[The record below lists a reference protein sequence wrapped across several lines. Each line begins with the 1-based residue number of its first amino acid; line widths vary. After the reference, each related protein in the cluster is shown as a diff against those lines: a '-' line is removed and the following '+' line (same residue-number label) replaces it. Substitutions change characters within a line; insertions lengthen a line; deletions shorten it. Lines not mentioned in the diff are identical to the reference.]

1 MRFTPEQAVAMGI
14 ITKGDAQAMKEAG
27 AKKQA
32 NFLKKTAPTATA
44 KTKALTAA
52 AKVLQA
58 ANDPQT
64 MLYEALVK
72 RLGADA
78 VEWEVPNLIEGRQF
92 RVDILI
98 SRSVVVEMDGF
109 QFHRSKTAFQ
119 KDRERQNLFAANGYV
134 VFRTFAKEI
143 FDLERR
149 TELVELIAG
158 AHDRLMKSNLMGDSR
173 LPIGLP

>member
-1 MRFTPEQAVAMGI
+1 MSMRFTPEQAVAMGI
-14 ITKGDAQAMKEAG
+14 ITKDDALAMKEAG

-32 NFLKKTAPTATA
+32 NFLKKTTPTAAA
-44 KTKALTAA
+44 KAKPLTAA
-52 AKVLQA
+52 AKTLQA

-64 MLYEALVK
+64 ILYDALVK
-72 RLGADA
+72 RLGAEA

-109 QFHRSKTAFQ
+109 QYHRSKTAFQ

-134 VFRTFAKEI
+134 VFRTFAKEV

-149 TELVELIAG
+149 AELVELIAG
-158 AHDRLMKSNLMGDSR
+158 AHDRLMKIKLKG
-173 LPIGLP
+173 